1 MYEIRVRG
9 GFSAAHQVRYAD
21 GELESLHGHNWQVE
35 AVMACQALDEAGM
48 GIDFV
53 EAHRALE
60 ACLEELTY
68 TNLNE
73 NPALGGLNPTSEN
86 LARWIYGRLTS
97 AIERDGVTIAR
108 VDVAEQDRYVA
119 SYIPTP

>member
-1 MYEIRVRG
+1 MYEVRVRG
-9 GFSAAHQVRYAD
+9 GFSASHQVRYAD
-21 GELESLHGHNWQVE
+21 GETEPLHGHNWQVE
-35 AVMACQALDEAGM
+35 VVVACRALDEAGM

-60 ACLEELTY
+60 ACLGQLTY
-68 TNLNE
+68 TNLND

-86 LARWIYGRLTS
+86 IARWIYDRLAS
-97 AIERDGVTIAR
+97 ALERDGIAISR
-108 VDVAEQDRYVA
+108 VDVAEQDRFSA

>member
-9 GFSAAHQVRYAD
+9 GFSAAHQVRYSD

-68 TNLNE
+68 TNLND

-97 AIERDGVTIAR
+97 VIERDGVTIAR
-108 VDVAEQDRYVA
+108 VDVAEQDRYLA

>member
-68 TNLNE
+68 TNLND

-97 AIERDGVTIAR
+97 VIERDGVTIAR

>member
-1 MYEIRVRG
+1 
-9 GFSAAHQVRYAD
+9 
-21 GELESLHGHNWQVE
+21 
-35 AVMACQALDEAGM
+35 
-48 GIDFV
+48 IDFV

-68 TNLNE
+68 TNLND

-86 LARWIYGRLTS
+86 LARWIYGRLAS
-97 AIERDGVTIAR
+97 VIERDGVTIAR

>member
-1 MYEIRVRG
+1 MYEVRVRG
-9 GFSAAHQVRYAD
+9 GFNAAHQVRLSD

-35 AVMACQALDEAGM
+35 VVVACQALDAAGM

-60 ACLEELTY
+60 ACLKELTY
-68 TNLNE
+68 TNLND

-86 LARWIYGRLTS
+86 LARWICDRL
-97 AIERDGVTIAR
+97 APMIERDGVAIAR
-108 VDVAEQDRYVA
+108 VDVAEQDRYMA

>member
-1 MYEIRVRG
+1 MYEICVRG

-35 AVMACQALDEAGM
+35 VVMACQALDEAGM

-68 TNLNE
+68 TNLND

-97 AIERDGVTIAR
+97 VIERDGVTIAR

-119 SYIPTP
+119 SYIPTA